1 MIQGKIKTEEELVV
15 RVVKNCPI
23 KYDDTKRVLLIDAD
37 SIVYFA
43 TYFPEDSLMTF
54 PTEEEQI
61 EEAKFRITNKL
72 QEIQNNVEEHFN
84 IVHTLM
90 FIAGKNN
97 FRYTI
102 YPEYKANRKGAVKS
116 PIFFIIKDYLIE
128 LGAVQSHGAEADDY
142 IIEAAKECLNNC
154 VISSI
159 DKDVLYHSPNI
170 PFYDYRSFDTTL
182 GAFKFI
188 SESESRL
195 LRASQVLIGDS
206 TDGIPGAKSIGPAY
220 CKKNLYEGM
229 SDYQFI
235 KQIVIGYLK
244 ANKNDFAISKEQIK
258 LNYKLLKLHTQEEI
272 KELMKWY

>member
-1 MIQGKIKTEEELVV
+1 MIHGKIKKEEELDI
-15 RVVKNCPI
+15 RIVKNCPSV
-23 KYDDTKRVLLIDAD
+23 YDNTKRVLLIDAD

-61 EEAKFRITNKL
+61 EEAKFRIRNKL

-84 IVHTLM
+84 IIHTMM

-97 FRYTI
+97 FRYI
-102 YPEYKANRKGAVKS
+102 VYPEYKANRKTAVKS
-116 PIFFIIKDYLIE
+116 PIFFVIKDYLVE
-128 LGAVQSHGAEADDY
+128 LGAVESHGAEADDY
-142 IIEAAKECLNNC
+142 IIEASKECLNNC

-182 GAFKFI
+182 GTFKSI

-195 LRASQVLIGDS
+195 LRASQMLIGDS

-220 CKKNLYEGM
+220 CKKNLWKGM
-229 SDYQFI
+229 SNYQFA
-235 KQIVIGYLK
+235 KQIFIGYLK
-244 ANKNDFAISKEQIK
+244 ANKNDYVLAKQQIK

-272 KELMKWY
+272 KELMK